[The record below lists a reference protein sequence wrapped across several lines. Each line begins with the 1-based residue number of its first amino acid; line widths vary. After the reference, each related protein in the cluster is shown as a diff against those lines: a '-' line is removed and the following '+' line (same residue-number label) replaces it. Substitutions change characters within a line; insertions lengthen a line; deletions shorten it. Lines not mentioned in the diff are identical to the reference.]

1 MTGRP
6 GGASET
12 RRPPSGHEALVIGPL
27 PPPAHG
33 ASVVTA
39 AVTGRLAATGRC
51 VTVDTSVPGAGPG
64 YHARR
69 AARHARAALAVVR
82 HRRDARVYLTGV
94 GGHALLYQLGIIAVC
109 RAAGVPAV
117 YHHHSYAYLTR
128 RSRAM
133 AALVR
138 VGGPAV
144 HHVTLSAGMAE
155 LLRRRY
161 PRAVAGSVCSNVHFL
176 PSPVAGRDEPARL
189 AARPP
194 APLRLG
200 HLGNLTLDKGL
211 GRVVDA
217 FRSVRAAG
225 LPAELHLAGP
235 VADQA
240 AGAVLRT
247 ALAEHPDVDYRGAL
261 ARDEVPAFMRSID
274 VFLFPST
281 YRNEAQPLVVL
292 EALLEGVPVLALPV
306 GCLADLRDADGRPL
320 PDAAT
325 FGPAVVELAR
335 RRAAGDPAL
344 GPERTAAWARRQLAD
359 LGDAGP
365 TFLELLHA

>member
-6 GGASET
+6 GGAT
-12 RRPPSGHEALVIGPL
+12 PPSPRHGALVIGPL

-39 AVTGRLAATGRC
+39 AVTGRLSAAGGC
-51 VTVDTSVPGAGPG
+51 VTVDTAVPGAGPG

-69 AARHARAALAVVR
+69 AARHARAALAVLR

-94 GGHALLYQLGIIAVC
+94 GGHAVLYQVGIIAVC
-109 RAAGVPAV
+109 RAAGVRAV

-144 HHVTLSAGMAE
+144 HHVTLSAGMAD

-176 PSPVAGRDEPARL
+176 PSPGGDPAGHPPSVSG
-189 AARPP
+189 PP

-225 LPAELHLAGP
+225 IPAELHLAGP
-235 VADQA
+235 VADDA
-240 AGAVLRT
+240 AGAVLRA
-247 ALAEHPDVDYRGAL
+247 ALAELPDVEHRGAL

-325 FGPAVVELAR
+325 FTPAVVELAR

-344 GPERTAAWARRQLAD
+344 GPQRTAAWARRQLAD